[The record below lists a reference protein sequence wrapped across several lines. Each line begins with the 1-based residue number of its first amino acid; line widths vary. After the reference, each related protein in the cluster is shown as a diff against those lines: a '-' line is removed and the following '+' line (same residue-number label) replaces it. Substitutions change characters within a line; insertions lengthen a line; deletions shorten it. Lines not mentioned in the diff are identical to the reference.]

1 MLNPPY
7 LPFDVLNI
15 ILEYDGRIKYSH
27 TNGIYINII
36 SKNDYR
42 YNIVKLSINKKINI
56 LQHIETENLD
66 YYLDICLENKNIGL
80 VYDFDW
86 IYKFKIYHNLLYDIA

>member
-27 TNGIYINII
+27 TKRIYVNII
-36 SKNDYR
+36 SKNDDR
-42 YNIVKLSINKKINI
+42 YGIVESIINKKINI
-56 LQHIETENLD
+56 LQEIETENLD
-66 YYLDICLENKNIGL
+66 YYINIWLENKNIGL
-80 VYDFDW
+80 VYDFNW
-86 IYKFKIYHNLLYDIA
+86 IYKFQIYHNLLYDIA